1 VDAQRRTRRAAQA
14 DIVPVDRRRPKRP
27 FGLFVGEIKI
37 HDDLDE
43 LPGEIRKTFRRT
55 CAVNPKYDV
64 DILAA

>member
-1 VDAQRRTRRAAQA
+1 MDAQRRTRRAAQA

-43 LPGEIRKTFRRT
+43 LPDEIRQAFGGP
-55 CAVNPKYDV
+55 VP
-64 DILAA
+64 